1 MSLLAMENVTVRF
14 GGLVAVSGF
23 SLTVEPGEV
32 VGLIGPN
39 GAGKTTAFN
48 TITGL
53 VPVSD
58 GRVTFEG
65 RVLSGLKPHQRTQLG
80 LGRTFQN
87 IRLFGDQ
94 PALTN
99 VLVGSHSRLRSGLVA
114 SWFRTP
120 AQQRE
125 ERAAASRALAL
136 LEFVGLGDIAD
147 VDAGTLPYGQQRR
160 LEIARALATEPK
172 LLLLDEPAAGMNESE
187 SQDLLRLVGKIR
199 DQGVAV
205 LLIEHDMHVV
215 MSVCDR
221 LAVLNFGKRI
231 ALGTPDEVRENPD
244 VVVAYLGQEVG

>member
-14 GGLVAVSGF
+14 GGLVAVSGL
-23 SLTVEPGEV
+23 SLTVDPGEV

-53 VPVSD
+53 VPVTD

-80 LGRTFQN
+80 LARTFQN

-99 VLVGSHSRLRSGLVA
+99 VLVGSHSRLSSGLA
-114 SWFRTP
+114 SSLLRTP

-125 ERAAASRALAL
+125 EKAAAARALAL
-136 LEFVGLGDIAD
+136 LEFVGLDDIAD
-147 VDAGTLPYGQQRR
+147 VDAGSLPYGRQRR

-199 DQGVAV
+199 EQGIAV

-215 MSVCDR
+215 MSVCDK

-231 ALGTPDEVRENPD
+231 ALGTPEEVRENPD
-244 VVVAYLGQEVG
+244 VIVAYLGQEVG

>member
-1 MSLLAMENVTVRF
+1 MSLLAMEKVTVRF
-14 GGLVAVSGF
+14 GGLVAVSELN
-23 SLTVEPGEV
+23 LTVEPGEV

-48 TITGL
+48 AVTGL

-58 GRVTFEG
+58 GRVRFDG
-65 RVLSGLKPHQRTQLG
+65 RDLGRLKPHQRTQLG
-80 LGRTFQN
+80 LARTFQN

-99 VLVGSHSRLRSGLVA
+99 VLVGCHSGLRSGLVA
-114 SWFRTP
+114 SLLRTP
-120 AQQRE
+120 AQRRE
-125 ERAAASRALAL
+125 ERAAAARALAL
-136 LEFVGLGDIAD
+136 LEFAGLSEVAD
-147 VDAGTLPYGQQRR
+147 VDAGSLPYGLQRR

-199 DQGVAV
+199 ELGIAV

-231 ALGTPDEVRENPD
+231 ALGTPDAVRENPD